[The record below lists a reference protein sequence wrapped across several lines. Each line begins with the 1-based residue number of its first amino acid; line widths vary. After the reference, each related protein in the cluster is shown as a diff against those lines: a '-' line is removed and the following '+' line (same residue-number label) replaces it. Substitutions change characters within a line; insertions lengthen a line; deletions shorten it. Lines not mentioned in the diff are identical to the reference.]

1 MDLSHGVSPVNELA
15 THWHWHVPVLLTLT
29 AALLLYL
36 VGVAS
41 MSAGPLGPHERWRVG
56 IFVLG
61 LTVLGAAL
69 MSPIDSLAPSLFYVH
84 MIQHLLLMLVA
95 SPLLV
100 LGKPAVAYRAALVT
114 RLAKSERLLDSLVW
128 RGTMRIALNLGVVGI
143 ANTVVIWAWHLP
155 NLYEAAI
162 RNDLVHAL
170 EHGGFVAVSL
180 PFWAV
185 VLQGTKTRG
194 PAGRIFLVFGVA
206 LQSSALGAIIAFAGS
221 PLYSLEV
228 LGTPAWGLTPMEDQQ
243 LAGALMWVLPGIL
256 YLATMVGVLFV
267 WFKRME
273 ALSPT
278 PSPARDT

>member
-1 MDLSHGVSPVNELA
+1 MDLAHGVSPVNELA
-15 THWHWHVPVLLTLT
+15 THWHWHLPILLTLT
-29 AALLLYL
+29 AALVLYL

-41 MSAGPLGPHERWRVG
+41 VSAGPSSRLERWRVG
-56 IFVLG
+56 AFLLGIAVLG
-61 LTVLGAAL
+61 SAL

-100 LGKPAVAYRAALVT
+100 LGKPAVAYRAALAA
-114 RLAKSERLLDSLVW
+114 RFSKSERILDSSAW
-128 RGTMRIALNLGVVGI
+128 RATTGVALNLVLVGI

-162 RNDLVHAL
+162 RNDLVHAF
-170 EHGGFVAVSL
+170 EHAGFVAVSL

-256 YLATMVGVLFV
+256 YLTTMVGVLFI

-273 ALSPT
+273 SLSPA

>member
-1 MDLSHGVSPVNELA
+1 MELAHGVSPVNELT
-15 THWHWHVPVLLTLT
+15 THWHWHIPVLLALA
-29 AALLLYL
+29 AALVLYL

-41 MSAGPLGPHERWRVG
+41 VSAGPSTALEQWRVG
-56 IFVLG
+56 VFVLG
-61 LTVLGAAL
+61 VAVLGAAL
-69 MSPIDSLAPSLFYVH
+69 MSPIDSLTPSLFYVH

-100 LGKPAVAYRAALVT
+100 LGKPAVAYRAALAA
-114 RLAKSERLLDSLVW
+114 RFSKSERILNSSAW
-128 RGTMRIALNLGVVGI
+128 RGTRGIVLNLGVVGI
-143 ANTVVIWAWHLP
+143 ANTVVMWAWHLP

-162 RNDLVHAL
+162 RNEPVHAL

-185 VLQGTKTRG
+185 VLEGTKTRG

-221 PLYSLEV
+221 PLYSLDV

-256 YLATMVGVLFV
+256 YLATMVGVLFF

-273 ALSPT
+273 APSPT